1 MLNIRIIYICCLI
14 LTFASCKM
22 KDEITCY
29 GGSDS
34 DLVQLLEKEG
44 YTLKFYPSVSEALQN
59 APEKSGVL
67 LLSDSYPVK
76 GTSISQEDESL
87 IEAKSLRVLVEFP
100 QRIGTTDSSKS
111 DTLNLERI
119 VVCDSINT
127 ELPFM
132 SLLSFNR
139 CILKETSDS
148 INHPILV
155 AAKVAGFDKA
165 VYGLKDTETRPVLYY
180 RTPHLLVSTTCIS
193 HFASDRYMPE
203 QKIKSL
209 YEYIFRWLLSK
220 NTVTFSSWITYITP
234 SYTPSDVLPEN
245 AGYESIKKGIEW
257 FYNGHFLVNSEWKQ
271 NWVDKYMGDGT
282 MPIGPSIPDQF
293 QNGDGSQLYRYW
305 MRADVQGEA
314 SYAFAAAGDLLE
326 NNEYSKVAT
335 NLIDYSFKEY
345 RDSERNDPASP
356 SYGLLGWA
364 YTHKG
369 TYYGDDNAR
378 FLLGVIASSALLN
391 DTEWDKKIAEGIND
405 WH

>member
-1 MLNIRIIYICCLI
+1 MYSLLNLNTMARTGSIPIPFFFFYRRSYFNWLRPSNAVIIRICIVR
-14 LTFASCKM
+14 TSAVFS
-22 KDEITCY
+22 
-29 GGSDS
+29 GSDS

-180 RTPHLLVSTTCIS
+180 RTPHLLVSPFCLS
-193 HFASDRYMPE
+193 
-203 QKIKSL
+203 
-209 YEYIFRWLLSK
+209 RWE
-220 NTVTFSSWITYITP
+220 V
-234 SYTPSDVLPEN
+234 
-245 AGYESIKKGIEW
+245 
-257 FYNGHFLVNSEWKQ
+257 
-271 NWVDKYMGDGT
+271 
-282 MPIGPSIPDQF
+282 
-293 QNGDGSQLYRYW
+293 
-305 MRADVQGEA
+305 
-314 SYAFAAAGDLLE
+314 
-326 NNEYSKVAT
+326 
-335 NLIDYSFKEY
+335 
-345 RDSERNDPASP
+345 
-356 SYGLLGWA
+356 
-364 YTHKG
+364 
-369 TYYGDDNAR
+369 
-378 FLLGVIASSALLN
+378 
-391 DTEWDKKIAEGIND
+391 
-405 WH
+405 

>member
-165 VYGLKDTETRPVLYY
+165 VYGLKDAETRPVL
-180 RTPHLLVSTTCIS
+180 
-193 HFASDRYMPE
+193 
-203 QKIKSL
+203 
-209 YEYIFRWLLSK
+209 
-220 NTVTFSSWITYITP
+220 
-234 SYTPSDVLPEN
+234 
-245 AGYESIKKGIEW
+245 
-257 FYNGHFLVNSEWKQ
+257 
-271 NWVDKYMGDGT
+271 
-282 MPIGPSIPDQF
+282 
-293 QNGDGSQLYRYW
+293 
-305 MRADVQGEA
+305 
-314 SYAFAAAGDLLE
+314 
-326 NNEYSKVAT
+326 
-335 NLIDYSFKEY
+335 
-345 RDSERNDPASP
+345 
-356 SYGLLGWA
+356 
-364 YTHKG
+364 
-369 TYYGDDNAR
+369 
-378 FLLGVIASSALLN
+378 
-391 DTEWDKKIAEGIND
+391 
-405 WH
+405 

>member
-148 INHPILV
+148 IIRYLLLPKLQDLIKPCMGLRIQRPDLFYIIELRIFWYPQPALVILHPTDICL
-155 AAKVAGFDKA
+155 
-165 VYGLKDTETRPVLYY
+165 
-180 RTPHLLVSTTCIS
+180 
-193 HFASDRYMPE
+193 
-203 QKIKSL
+203 
-209 YEYIFRWLLSK
+209 
-220 NTVTFSSWITYITP
+220 N
-234 SYTPSDVLPEN
+234 
-245 AGYESIKKGIEW
+245 KK
-257 FYNGHFLVNSEWKQ
+257 
-271 NWVDKYMGDGT
+271 
-282 MPIGPSIPDQF
+282 
-293 QNGDGSQLYRYW
+293 
-305 MRADVQGEA
+305 
-314 SYAFAAAGDLLE
+314 
-326 NNEYSKVAT
+326 
-335 NLIDYSFKEY
+335 
-345 RDSERNDPASP
+345 
-356 SYGLLGWA
+356 
-364 YTHKG
+364 
-369 TYYGDDNAR
+369 
-378 FLLGVIASSALLN
+378 
-391 DTEWDKKIAEGIND
+391 
-405 WH
+405 

>member
-139 CILKETSDS
+139 CILKETSR
-148 INHPILV
+148 V
-155 AAKVAGFDKA
+155 
-165 VYGLKDTETRPVLYY
+165 
-180 RTPHLLVSTTCIS
+180 
-193 HFASDRYMPE
+193 
-203 QKIKSL
+203 
-209 YEYIFRWLLSK
+209 
-220 NTVTFSSWITYITP
+220 
-234 SYTPSDVLPEN
+234 
-245 AGYESIKKGIEW
+245 
-257 FYNGHFLVNSEWKQ
+257 
-271 NWVDKYMGDGT
+271 
-282 MPIGPSIPDQF
+282 
-293 QNGDGSQLYRYW
+293 
-305 MRADVQGEA
+305 
-314 SYAFAAAGDLLE
+314 
-326 NNEYSKVAT
+326 
-335 NLIDYSFKEY
+335 
-345 RDSERNDPASP
+345 
-356 SYGLLGWA
+356 WA
-364 YTHKG
+364 
-369 TYYGDDNAR
+369 
-378 FLLGVIASSALLN
+378 
-391 DTEWDKKIAEGIND
+391 
-405 WH
+405 

>member
-1 MLNIRIIYICCLI
+1 
-14 LTFASCKM
+14 M

-165 VYGLKDTETRPVLYY
+165 VYGRPDLSYIIELRIFWY
-180 RTPHLLVSTTCIS
+180 PQPALVILHPTDIC
-193 HFASDRYMPE
+193 
-203 QKIKSL
+203 L
-209 YEYIFRWLLSK
+209 
-220 NTVTFSSWITYITP
+220 N
-234 SYTPSDVLPEN
+234 
-245 AGYESIKKGIEW
+245 KK
-257 FYNGHFLVNSEWKQ
+257 
-271 NWVDKYMGDGT
+271 
-282 MPIGPSIPDQF
+282 
-293 QNGDGSQLYRYW
+293 
-305 MRADVQGEA
+305 
-314 SYAFAAAGDLLE
+314 
-326 NNEYSKVAT
+326 
-335 NLIDYSFKEY
+335 
-345 RDSERNDPASP
+345 
-356 SYGLLGWA
+356 
-364 YTHKG
+364 
-369 TYYGDDNAR
+369 
-378 FLLGVIASSALLN
+378 
-391 DTEWDKKIAEGIND
+391 
-405 WH
+405 

>member
-257 FYNGHFLVNSEWKQ
+257 FYNGHFLENTERKQ
-271 NWVDKYMGDGT
+271 NWVDKYMGEGT
-282 MPIGPSIPDQF
+282 MRIAPSIPDLF
-293 QNGDGSQLYRYW
+293 QYGDGSY
-305 MRADVQGEA
+305 
-314 SYAFAAAGDLLE
+314 
-326 NNEYSKVAT
+326 
-335 NLIDYSFKEY
+335 
-345 RDSERNDPASP
+345 
-356 SYGLLGWA
+356 
-364 YTHKG
+364 
-369 TYYGDDNAR
+369 
-378 FLLGVIASSALLN
+378 
-391 DTEWDKKIAEGIND
+391 
-405 WH
+405 

>member
-165 VYGLKDTETRPVLYY
+165 VYGLRIQRPDLFYIIELRIFWY
-180 RTPHLLVSTTCIS
+180 PQPALVILHPTDIC
-193 HFASDRYMPE
+193 
-203 QKIKSL
+203 L
-209 YEYIFRWLLSK
+209 
-220 NTVTFSSWITYITP
+220 N
-234 SYTPSDVLPEN
+234 
-245 AGYESIKKGIEW
+245 KK
-257 FYNGHFLVNSEWKQ
+257 
-271 NWVDKYMGDGT
+271 
-282 MPIGPSIPDQF
+282 
-293 QNGDGSQLYRYW
+293 
-305 MRADVQGEA
+305 
-314 SYAFAAAGDLLE
+314 
-326 NNEYSKVAT
+326 
-335 NLIDYSFKEY
+335 
-345 RDSERNDPASP
+345 
-356 SYGLLGWA
+356 
-364 YTHKG
+364 
-369 TYYGDDNAR
+369 
-378 FLLGVIASSALLN
+378 
-391 DTEWDKKIAEGIND
+391 
-405 WH
+405 